1 MTGCVTTLWIIAGI
15 ISCLIFTLSER
26 EWIRGLDLVT
36 AMMLLMF
43 YICFVIMGPI
53 GLIMLSIARFLVFLS
68 NLGR

>member
-1 MTGCVTTLWIIAGI
+1 MTDYTTAFWILAGI
-15 ISCLIFTLSER
+15 VSCLIFTLSER

-53 GLIMLSIARFLVFLS
+53 GLIMLSIARFLAFLS
-68 NLGR
+68 NL